1 MNDRQQEILSILS
14 SHSFA
19 SVVYLSGHFNVSEM
33 TIRRDLCILEEK
45 NAARRVHGGVVSV
58 SDFGREPVFDQ
69 RAASLVEEK
78 QIIAGLA
85 AELVADNSVIA
96 LDTGSSALALVQK
109 LTSKK
114 NLTII
119 TSNIHIIRVCLNHPN
134 LKVIVP
140 GGVLRPYE
148 GSLVGP
154 TTVESLSSC
163 YVDQFFM
170 GVGGIHLEAGVTEY
184 SMDDIVVK
192 RVMAG
197 NARQIIVLADSSKFG
212 KVTFGSICPLEKLNI
227 IVTNR
232 KVPVEFEQVFNR
244 LKLTVIHP

>member
-1 MNDRQQEILSILS
+1 MNNRQQEILSILS
-14 SHSFA
+14 DHNFA
-19 SVVYLSGHFNVSEM
+19 SVGYLSGHFDVSEM
-33 TIRRDLCILEEK
+33 TIRRDLQILEEIK
-45 NAARRVHGGVVSV
+45 AARRVHGGVVSL

-69 RAASLVEEK
+69 RALSLVEEK

-85 AELVADNSVIA
+85 ADLVADNAVIA

-109 LTSKK
+109 LTVRK
-114 NLTII
+114 NLTIV

-134 LKVIVP
+134 IKVIVP
-140 GGVLRPYE
+140 GGILRPYE

-154 TTVESLSSC
+154 ATAEALSSC

-170 GVGGIHLEAGVTEY
+170 GVGGIDLEAGVTEY
-184 SMDDIVVK
+184 SVEDIAVK
-192 RVMAG
+192 KVMAA

-212 KVTFGSICPLEKLNI
+212 KVTFGSVCPLEKLDM

-232 KVPVEFEQVFNR
+232 KIPEVFEQAFNR
-244 LKLTVIHP
+244 LKVRVLCP